1 MYRAYLDNELF
12 FSTATADTSLKLLS
26 ADLSLAAGK
35 SGSFTFT
42 VPPDNVAFNQFNKF
56 TSYVDV
62 YRDTDMIFSGRVLD
76 DGQNFE
82 TTQVITCEGLLSIL
96 NDSVFRPINYNGTLQ
111 DLVEAMIDS
120 HNSQMSADKQITIGT
135 ITIEDEYVY
144 RPYETIET
152 TYSRLSD
159 LVESYGGFLQLNKMQ
174 GELYLNWL
182 AEPIGTNTQTVD
194 FGENILDIT
203 QESAGSGMISILVP
217 LGAEKENDDGTQSRT
232 NITSVNGGLDYLI
245 NAEAMTAIGP
255 VVGVEIWD
263 DVTQPSILK
272 SKGQAYLNNVSRNR
286 MTISLTV
293 ADLSDVDPTIEH
305 FTIGQKVIVNSAPH
319 GIAAQEFVIQERN
332 LNLLDPSTNHMTL
345 GKEQVGYISR
355 TARQLS
361 DNVKRIDHISSDY
374 VTNDKIAAIN
384 QVMESYESEI
394 RQTSELIASM
404 VSQITQINNEL
415 TSQAT
420 RINQT
425 ANQVAV
431 FIDANGETLNYFILD
446 SRGLWIGNPAD
457 PIRLLETNSSI
468 QFIDSSGNNI
478 LLEIN
483 TSGIITPTVSAT
495 NQVALLNGS
504 VGEWA
509 IRKGDLINSKHN
521 LDFVYIG

>member
-1 MYRAYLDNELF
+1 MYRAYLNNELF

-35 SGSFTFT
+35 AGSFKFT
-42 VPPDNVAFNQFNKF
+42 VSPENVAYGRFHKF
-56 TSYVDV
+56 AGYVDV

-76 DGQNFE
+76 EGKDFE
-82 TTQVITCEGLLSIL
+82 TVQEITCEGLLAVL
-96 NDSVFRPINYNGTLQ
+96 NDSVFRPVNFNGTLQ
-111 DLVEAMIDS
+111 ELVETIIDS
-120 HNSQMSADKQITIGT
+120 HNSQMSSDKQITIGP
-135 ITIEDEYVY
+135 ITIEDEYIY
-144 RPYETIET
+144 RPYETVESS
-152 TYSRLSD
+152 YSRLAD
-159 LVESYGGFLQLNKMQ
+159 LAESYGGYLQVNKTE
-174 GELYLNWL
+174 GILYLNWL
-182 AEPIGTNTQTVD
+182 EEPIGTNTQTVD
-194 FGENILDIT
+194 FGSNILDIT
-203 QESAGSGMISILVP
+203 QESTGSGMISILVP
-217 LGAEKENDDGTQSRT
+217 LGSEQQNADGTKSRI
-232 NITSVNGGLDYLI
+232 NITSLNGGLDYLI
-245 NAEAMTAIGP
+245 NAEAMTEIGP
-255 VVGVEIWD
+255 VVGVQIWN

-272 SKGQAYLNNVSRNR
+272 SKGQAYLNDVSRSR
-286 MTISLTV
+286 VTVSLTV
-293 ADLSDVDPTIEH
+293 ADLSDVDPAYEH

-319 GIAAQEFVIQERN
+319 GITAQEFIVQERD
-332 LNLLDPSTNHMTL
+332 LNLLDPASNQMTL
-345 GKEQVGYISR
+345 GQKVVGYVGQ

-361 DNVKRIDHISSDY
+361 DNVQRIDHISADY
-374 VTNDKIAAIN
+374 VTNDRISEIN
-384 QVMESYESEI
+384 QILDSYESEI

-404 VSQITQINNEL
+404 VTQITQINNEL